1 MSSTIIMD
9 VNVVLSVLAVLLGSS
24 VSVAEYYID
33 VPGSTV
39 DNATSPGSLQYYLC
53 EHGSTAVTYNSIVY
67 LSSSF
72 NHTILPGHFC
82 LLAHLSNVT
91 ITSDGSNNIAHIACH
106 NTTAPTTGFGF
117 VNMTH
122 LTLNNLHFSGCGGS
136 LSSESL
142 SSINKSKIYFP
153 PGQTGVLVFN
163 HCHDLTMHDVSV
175 DGGYFG
181 YAMIAVNVYGNVNIS
196 DVTVA
201 NSVVCTEEELK
212 YSSIICSGS
221 GMLFMFIEAQQF
233 ITDTTNSNHTFL
245 NNVRLLH
252 NTNHF
257 TSISPLTL
265 LQSKVPVFGAGGLTV
280 IFSEKGYHNG
290 QFTVESSGIFKNSG
304 LSGGCLVV
312 YLNTIWIPFLSF
324 VNNCFF

>member
-1 MSSTIIMD
+1 MD
-9 VNVVLSVLAVLLGSS
+9 VSVILSVLAVLLCSS
-24 VSVAEYYID
+24 VSVAVYID

-53 EHGSTAVTYNSIVY
+53 EQGLVTHHSMVY

-82 LLAHLSNVT
+82 LLSHLSNVT
-91 ITSDGSNNIAHIACH
+91 ITSNGSKNIAHIVCR

-163 HCHDLTMHDVSV
+163 HCHDLTMYDVSV

-181 YAMIAVNVYGNVNIS
+181 YAMITVNVYGNVNIS

-221 GMLFMFIEAQQF
+221 GMLFMVIEAQQF

-245 NNVRLLH
+245 YNVQLLRQYTSPQIISLDLISFGFLAYIDAVCRL
-252 NTNHF
+252 
-257 TSISPLTL
+257 
-265 LQSKVPVFGAGGLTV
+265 
-280 IFSEKGYHNG
+280 
-290 QFTVESSGIFKNSG
+290 
-304 LSGGCLVV
+304 
-312 YLNTIWIPFLSF
+312 
-324 VNNCFF
+324 